1 MTTDIRIKGFGY
13 DPANPFFT
21 NDIENGQLVEP
32 IAATN
37 RKVVI
42 IALNSEQA
50 TTFELTANY
59 KGGASASPGK
69 EHT

>member
-42 IALNSEQA
+42 IALNSKQA
-50 TTFELTANY
+50 TCILN
-59 KGGASASPGK
+59 
-69 EHT
+69 